1 MTELSQTFQKRA
13 KELPSSWN
21 SLSQKLQHLPTDI
34 AHLPQNFE
42 SERDQFVKNKSNTE
56 KTGRKGSGKWYYMFL
71 HFYYPHKHTFF
82 LIVATTLR
90 ACGCLGR
97 IRRLWR
103 HFEDK
108 DIEVVL
114 GKALLG
120 EIWLQPYMFDLCYI
134 RIGETFWSIHQ
145 RTPHTNLIL
154 ECMGLWRPQRW
165 RRTQTWPRCDS
176 SLYPRCKCTME
187 GN

>member
-1 MTELSQTFQKRA
+1 
-13 KELPSSWN
+13 
-21 SLSQKLQHLPTDI
+21 
-34 AHLPQNFE
+34 
-42 SERDQFVKNKSNTE
+42 
-56 KTGRKGSGKWYYMFL
+56 MFL

-154 ECMGLWRPQRW
+154 ECMGLWRPQR
-165 RRTQTWPRCDS
+165 
-176 SLYPRCKCTME
+176 
-187 GN
+187 